1 MPKKTTITIETSSS
15 VVIRAEGPMSRSCS
29 ACGSTAQMISVE
41 DFEVLGSLHRSP
53 IERLLGSRELHR
65 SEGLFGSLAIYLNS
79 LLANL
84 TGGKS
89 AECGLARANKETK

>member
-1 MPKKTTITIETSSS
+1 MAKMTTITIETNSS
-15 VVIRAEGPMSRSCS
+15 VVIRAEGPMGGWCS
-29 ACGSTAQMISVE
+29 ASSTKAQMIAVE
-41 DFEVLGSLHRSP
+41 DVEALGSLHRSL

-65 SEGLFGSLAIYLNS
+65 SEGLFGSLSICLNS

-89 AECGLARANKETK
+89 AGRGLAQANKEMK

>member
-15 VVIRAEGPMSRSCS
+15 VVIRAEGPMSGSYP

-41 DFEVLGSLHRSP
+41 DSEILGSLHRSL
-53 IERLLGSRELHR
+53 IERLLGSRELHQPER
-65 SEGLFGSLAIYLNS
+65 LLASLALCLN
-79 LLANL
+79 LLLTNL

-89 AECGLARANKETK
+89 AERRLARANKETK